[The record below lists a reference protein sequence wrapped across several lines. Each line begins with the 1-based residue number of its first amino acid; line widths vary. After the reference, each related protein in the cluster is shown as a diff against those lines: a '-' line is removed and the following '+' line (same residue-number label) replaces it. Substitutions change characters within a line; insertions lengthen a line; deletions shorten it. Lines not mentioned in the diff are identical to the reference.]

1 MGRKPDYVASRDE
14 VLFIEDFVH
23 NPDTDNNTILST
35 VPVKRLRSVDH
46 GPRMD
51 TEELEEM
58 GNNQVATDVIDD
70 NVDIGLEFYEYGST
84 RNLGMLLNKPEVVT
98 TPHSISVD
106 QDDLENAIVDMVI
119 RGTNNLNR
127 DTVQFSHWLRYGRLN
142 SLEWN
147 FAVNGPATMSA
158 RLNAQ
163 GVLTFIGTSRDVYV
177 FRGTTDPGGM
187 TLAPNEF
194 RLNYQI
200 ADGVGSIPYTVLYV
214 LYNNELIPASA
225 VTLEG
230 DDGTSLY
237 PYTKVTV
244 ADTYLRNGQ
253 FESDD
258 RLRLVVCKV
267 TPGALP
273 LLTTAP
279 SAVRRGQVEIL
290 LGPSSMTNADPRML
304 RIQTAR
310 LSVTP
315 DTEALHEIGARD
327 PYYMGIT
334 RVRTAVTLEAFK
346 TDLEKF
352 NELLGGSQTELD
364 PLQISNAK
372 LIVKIYKE
380 NSKTTLLETFTFT
393 GLNPTGMPMRST
405 IGGRATLGWELA
417 GSLFTIVGAGVD
429 PEA

>member
-23 NPDTDNNTILST
+23 EKDDSNKITSTI
-35 VPVKRLRSVDH
+35 PVKRLRSIDH

-58 GNNQVATDVIDD
+58 GNNQVTTDVIDD
-70 NVDIGLEFYEYGST
+70 NVDIGLEFHEYGST

-106 QDDLENAIVDMVI
+106 QDDLENAIVDMVV
-119 RGTNNLNR
+119 RGANNLNR

-163 GVLTFIGTSRDVYV
+163 GVLTFIGDNRDVYI
-177 FRGTTDPGGM
+177 FQGTTDPGDM
-187 TLAPNEF
+187 TLADNEF

-200 ADGVGSIPYTVLYV
+200 ADDVGTIPYTVLYV

-225 VTLEG
+225 IILEG
-230 DDGTSLY
+230 DDGMDLY
-237 PYTKVTV
+237 PYTKVIVT
-244 ADTYLRNGQ
+244 DTYLRNGK

-258 RLRLVVCKV
+258 RLRLVVYKT

-279 SAVRRGQVEIL
+279 SAIRRGQVEIL
-290 LGPSSMTNADPRML
+290 FGPSSITDADPRML
-304 RIQTAR
+304 RVQTAR

-315 DTEALHEIGARD
+315 DTEALYEIGARD

-364 PLQISNAK
+364 PLQINNAK